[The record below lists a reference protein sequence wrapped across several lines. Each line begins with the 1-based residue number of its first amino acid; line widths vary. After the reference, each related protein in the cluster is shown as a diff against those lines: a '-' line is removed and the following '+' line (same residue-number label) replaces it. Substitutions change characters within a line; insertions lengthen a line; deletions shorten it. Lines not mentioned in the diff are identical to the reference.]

1 MKLGMLFSLSELL
14 TYKMSLII
22 VEFFLLKGMFFLERY
37 TNDYITTMY
46 LAQGHVSLS

>member
-1 MKLGMLFSLSELL
+1 MKLAILFSLSELL

-22 VEFFLLKGMFFLERY
+22 VESFLLKGMFFLEVC

-46 LAQGHVSLS
+46 LALGHVSLC